1 MNAQLLKESNN
12 EKIVAPIIR
21 NLKPKLNIKA
31 KLNINTIGSIE
42 ERKLYIIELESY
54 FKKNKNNL
62 SKESVEKIGKNTLR
76 ILDSN
81 DPFDSEIIDLAP
93 VIYQYLDEDTLDRY
107 ENLKQNLKNENYI
120 FVGQNLIISEST
132 ESLPKQSDLINSYHI
147 VQTGE
152 NLTEI
157 SNKYDLK
164 VIDLIDINN
173 LNNPNSIKV
182 GQKLT
187 IRKKNTINTE
197 KYETTE
203 NKKNNDLIEL
213 DKKIYGPI
221 SIQSKSYKNI
231 KGRKV
236 LNVLNQENKKLI
248 LSINCD
254 KNELDVRIPGR
265 KWMGSKPAKEE
276 FENNLIN
283 DFC

>member
-1 MNAQLLKESNN
+1 MSFMKFAFLVIAILINFFNHSLIKSEEIFSAKNKIENFAKKKSIN
-12 EKIVAPIIR
+12 EEKTEIKKIHIVKSGDTLSSISKLYSVNKDLII
-21 NLKPKLNIKA
+21 KLN
-31 KLNINTIGSIE
+31 KL
-42 ERKLYIIELESY
+42 K
-54 FKKNKNNL
+54 
-62 SKESVEKIGKNTLR
+62 
-76 ILDSN
+76 D
-81 DPFDSEIIDLAP
+81 
-93 VIYQYLDEDTLDRY
+93 
-107 ENLKQNLKNENYI
+107 ENYI

-132 ESLPKQSDLINSYHI
+132 ENLTKQSDLINNYHI

-164 VIDLIDINN
+164 VIDLKEINN
-173 LNNPNSIKV
+173 LKNPDSIKV
-182 GQKLT
+182 GQKLI
-187 IRKKNTINTE
+187 IRKKKTINSE
-197 KYETTE
+197 NHETTE
-203 NKKNNDLIEL
+203 NKKNNDLLEL

-221 SIQSKSYKNI
+221 IIQSKSYKDI

-236 LNVLNQENKKLI
+236 FNVLNQENKKLI

-276 FENNLIN
+276 FESNLIN

>member
-1 MNAQLLKESNN
+1 MKFAFLVIAIFINFFNHSLIKSEEKIFSAKNKIENIARKESITE
-12 EKIVAPIIR
+12 EKTEIKKIHIVKSGDTISSISKFYSINKDLIIKLN
-21 NLKPKLNIKA
+21 NLK
-31 KLNINTIGSIE
+31 
-42 ERKLYIIELESY
+42 
-54 FKKNKNNL
+54 
-62 SKESVEKIGKNTLR
+62 
-76 ILDSN
+76 D
-81 DPFDSEIIDLAP
+81 
-93 VIYQYLDEDTLDRY
+93 
-107 ENLKQNLKNENYI
+107 ENYI

-132 ESLPKQSDLINSYHI
+132 ENITKQSDLINDYHI

-164 VIDLIDINN
+164 VIDLIEINN
-173 LNNPNSIKV
+173 LNNPDSIKV

-187 IRKKNTINTE
+187 IRKKNTINSK

-203 NKKNNDLIEL
+203 NKKDNDLIEL

-221 SIQSKSYKNI
+221 IIQSKTSKDI

-248 LSINCD
+248 ISINCD

>member
-1 MNAQLLKESNN
+1 MKFAFLVIAIFINFFNISFIKSEERIISAKHKIENIAKKESSTE
-12 EKIVAPIIR
+12 EKTDIKKIHIVKSGDTLSSISKSYSINKDLIIKLN
-21 NLKPKLNIKA
+21 NLK
-31 KLNINTIGSIE
+31 
-42 ERKLYIIELESY
+42 
-54 FKKNKNNL
+54 
-62 SKESVEKIGKNTLR
+62 
-76 ILDSN
+76 D
-81 DPFDSEIIDLAP
+81 
-93 VIYQYLDEDTLDRY
+93 
-107 ENLKQNLKNENYI
+107 ENYI

-132 ESLPKQSDLINSYHI
+132 ENPTKQSDLINNYHI

-157 SNKYDLK
+157 SNKYNLK
-164 VIDLIDINN
+164 VKELIEINN
-173 LNNPNSIKV
+173 INNPDSIKV
-182 GQKLT
+182 GQKLI
-187 IRKKNTINTE
+187 IRKKNIINSE
-197 KYETTE
+197 NYETTE

-221 SIQSKSYKNI
+221 IIQSKTNKDI

-248 LSINCD
+248 ISINCD

-265 KWMGSKPAKEE
+265 KWKGSKPVKEE